1 MISTIIITICLAIGC
16 LFMLVTGIALIR
28 LPDIYTRM
36 SGATKATTLGVGFI
50 LLAFALHFG
59 ELGVAA
65 RALITFVFV
74 LVTAPIAAHMI
85 GRAAYLNQVPLWEE
99 SVCDEL
105 IGHYDTQLKR
115 PPDGARHSTVL
126 PVIDLPPEN

>member
-1 MISTIIITICLAIGC
+1 MISAIIIICIAIGC
-16 LFMLVTGIALIR
+16 LFMLITGIALIR

-65 RALITFVFV
+65 RALATFVFI
-74 LVTAPIAAHMI
+74 LITAPIAAHMI
-85 GRAAYLNQVPLWEE
+85 GRAAYLNGVPLWEK

-105 IGHYDTQLKR
+105 FGYYDAQIKR
-115 PPDGARHSTVL
+115 SPDGARRSTVL
-126 PVIDLPPEN
+126 PVIKLPPEN